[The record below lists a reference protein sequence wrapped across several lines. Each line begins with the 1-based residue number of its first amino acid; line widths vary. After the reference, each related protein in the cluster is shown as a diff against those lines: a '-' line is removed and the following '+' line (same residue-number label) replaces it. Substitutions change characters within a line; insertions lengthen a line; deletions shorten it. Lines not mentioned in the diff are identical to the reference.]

1 MPSGKSEC
9 EKTHKRLIKTRGEV
23 RAAEIVTRAPPV
35 DTEIVIQ
42 LMMLPL
48 TLFVFSTRALAAILS
63 LSKRSAQLNV
73 QNCVCKSIYTSA
85 KN

>member
-1 MPSGKSEC
+1 
-9 EKTHKRLIKTRGEV
+9 V

-48 TLFVFSTRALAAILS
+48 TLSLSPALAHLQQSYLS
-63 LSKRSAQLNV
+63 LSALRNLMYKIV
-73 QNCVCKSIYTSA
+73 CVEHLYDCEKFNSTKKKSYHF
-85 KN
+85 

>member
-48 TLFVFSTRALAAILS
+48 TLFVSALAYLQQSYLCQNAP
-63 LSKRSAQLNV
+63 RS
-73 QNCVCKSIYTSA
+73 
-85 KN
+85 